1 MQKIIDFFGGKSAM
15 AKALGVDPAAV
26 SWWLQNG
33 LPPGR
38 AIQIEILSEGKFDAL
53 EIVGSTGGAE

>member
-1 MQKIIDFFGGKSAM
+1 M